1 MKIKL
6 ASFLAVVAG
15 LLMVSSPTFA
25 HHGVSE
31 YDTKNLT
38 TVKGTVTELEMI
50 NPHVL
55 LHFDV
60 KNDKGVIEHWTAET
74 QGPNMLTR
82 AGWSKKILK
91 PGEEITVTGNRAKNG
106 GTSMRMEKVVL
117 ANGKEL
123 KQYPY

>member
-1 MKIKL
+1 MKN
-6 ASFLAVVAG
+6 F
-15 LLMVSSPTFA
+15 
-25 HHGVSE
+25 
-31 YDTKNLT
+31 T
-38 TVKGTVTELEMI
+38 TVKGTVTEFEMI

-55 LHFDV
+55 IHFDV
-60 KNDKGVIEHWTAET
+60 MNDKGVIEHWTAET

-82 AGWSKKILK
+82 AGWSRKTLQ
-91 PGEEITVTGNRAKNG
+91 PGDQITVTGNRAKSG

>member
-1 MKIKL
+1 MQIKL
-6 ASFLAVVAG
+6 LSLLAGVAG
-15 LLMVSSPTFA
+15 LLLVSSPMFA
-25 HHGVSE
+25 HHGTSE
-31 YDTKNLT
+31 YDRNNVITL
-38 TVKGTVTELEMI
+38 KGTVTELEMI

-91 PGEEITVTGNRAKNG
+91 PGDEVTVSGDRAKNG
-106 GTSMRMEKVVL
+106 GTTMRMEKVVL
-117 ANGKEL
+117 ANGHEL